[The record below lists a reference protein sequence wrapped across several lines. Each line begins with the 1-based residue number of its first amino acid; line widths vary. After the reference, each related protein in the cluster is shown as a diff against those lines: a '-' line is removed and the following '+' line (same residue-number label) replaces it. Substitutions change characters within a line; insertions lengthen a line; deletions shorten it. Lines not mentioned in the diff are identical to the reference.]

1 MLSTGGNS
9 TQTQRITLLERVQ
22 GVLPAG
28 DTLGMLGDREFIGR
42 DWFVFLRKQ
51 GIEVCIR
58 LKKDA
63 RVDDL
68 PIQACFLNMKPGEL
82 RVWREQAREVPFC
95 SRHRAMKTYGV
106 KLRIL
111 ALCCANG
118 EMLYLAY
125 QGHPQ
130 EGLRRYAQRWQ
141 CENMHQSLKGRG
153 FNLEDSGLSQ
163 PGRVSTLMGAVGLAF
178 VWCCFTGE
186 YRAKRVPIPLLKHG
200 YGEQSI
206 FRYGLEHL
214 QDIFFRLI
222 SRDASEQLRLLSLF
236 DP

>member
-1 MLSTGGNS
+1 MPHGAGRWKLGKTHINILLLSTVWKGFSLPLVWTVLSTGGNS

-51 GIEVCIR
+51 GVEVCIR

-63 RVDDL
+63 RAGWPDRCRSSQDVDDL

-82 RVWREQAREVPFC
+82 RVWCEQAREVPFC

-125 QGHPQ
+125 QGYPK
-130 EGLRRYAQRWQ
+130 EGLRRYA
-141 CENMHQSLKGRG
+141 
-153 FNLEDSGLSQ
+153 
-163 PGRVSTLMGAVGLAF
+163 
-178 VWCCFTGE
+178 
-186 YRAKRVPIPLLKHG
+186 
-200 YGEQSI
+200 
-206 FRYGLEHL
+206 
-214 QDIFFRLI
+214 
-222 SRDASEQLRLLSLF
+222 
-236 DP
+236 